1 MKRVEPVRDKEKIAE
16 IEALLRKHNTSPI
29 YGDLWV
35 FLNQTAARVT
45 DALALRFA
53 DFDKIEGNVLNLRE
67 KKTGKTR
74 SIMLTARALEL
85 VAHRRADNPGHEYLF
100 EVDSNRAK
108 GKPISRV
115 TVSAELAAQYDIDIL
130 PLHILLGDEEFE
142 DGKTITPDEIYSWSD
157 EHKTTP
163 KTSAPSLAETIE
175 LFRPYVE
182 EGREIVCFSISNS
195 MSTSGNVMRLA
206 AGELDAENRI
216 TVIDSANLST
226 GIGLLVIEAA
236 IMAKNGHSA
245 SEIAS
250 VMETLKPNVRAS
262 FVVDTLTYLYRGGRC
277 NAVAAMAGGVLK
289 LHPKIVVENGAMD
302 ATKKY
307 RGKINSVIMSYVKDM
322 ETDLKAARP
331 DRVFITHSGCDAA
344 TVESV
349 RSYLESLGVFHEI
362 LETRAGG
369 VVSSHCGPGTLGVL
383 FIAK

>member
-1 MKRVEPVRDKEKIAE
+1 MVKI
-16 IEALLRKHNTSPI
+16 ISDSTC
-29 YGDLWV
+29 DL
-35 FLNQTAARVT
+35 
-45 DALALRFA
+45 
-53 DFDKIEGNVLNLRE
+53 
-67 KKTGKTR
+67 
-74 SIMLTARALEL
+74 
-85 VAHRRADNPGHEYLF
+85 
-100 EVDSNRAK
+100 
-108 GKPISRV
+108 
-115 TVSAELAAQYDIDIL
+115 SAELAAQYDIDIL

-182 EGREIVCFSISNS
+182 EGCEIVCFSISNS

-206 AGELDAENRI
+206 AGELEAENRI

-307 RGKINSVIMSYVKDM
+307 RGKINSVIMSYKNAV
-322 ETDLKAARP
+322 
-331 DRVFITHSGCDAA
+331 
-344 TVESV
+344 
-349 RSYLESLGVFHEI
+349 
-362 LETRAGG
+362 
-369 VVSSHCGPGTLGVL
+369 
-383 FIAK
+383 